1 MDQPAPLSRDME
13 SVDERF
19 KTLFSPITIGTMR
32 LRNRVMSPP
41 HTSAIGSIY
50 GTEADAERNMAYWD
64 VRAKAGVSW
73 IDIPGR
79 MRNFFITG
87 FEPSGISAETLGW
100 FRLPNYIERVGAFVK
115 RMGAHGAYVTQQ
127 MTMLGAFPHAP
138 SSTMSAPIGNAH
150 PHVLT
155 VEEIRAFVGEYR
167 YAAERAAAAGVA
179 GIELHFNHDD
189 LLEWF
194 LSPLTNRRDDEYGGS
209 FENRSRFPREIIA
222 AIRSA
227 VGRDM
232 TVGVRMNVEE
242 PMPGGY
248 DLDGGIAIARMFE
261 DTGHVDFI
269 HAVAGTPWG
278 NPSYIQSHFYK
289 PGSWAPLAG
298 AIKRAVSIPVVYTG
312 LVNSPEVAEDILSN
326 GHADVVGM
334 ARAMAA
340 DGELLSKARDG
351 RAIDIRPC
359 VGGNECINRRYVDG
373 LPFGCSVN
381 PHTSK
386 EMDGPW
392 PMAKTGRRLL
402 VVGGGPAGMEL
413 AALAAESGHTV
424 TLWDAQETLG
434 GLLNLATRAPTFDRY
449 GDYIGWQTRRL
460 EKLGIEIV
468 LGKTATA
475 ADVLAAQAD
484 SVAIATGTR
493 GARPDIPTSDDA
505 EVMEAR
511 DVLSGAAKPGK
522 RVLIVARDDH
532 MPPLALADF
541 LSLAGHQVTMVY
553 GTPSAAIL
561 LGRYI
566 IGAPLGRLDERG
578 VEIKTL
584 QEVVAI
590 RGGEVDLRNVYSGTV
605 RPLGGIDT
613 VVLSCGGVSETTLF
627 DAVRHKRSD
636 VHVLGDAYAPRRMV
650 FATRQAYALA
660 KELAT

>member
-1 MDQPAPLSRDME
+1 MDQATAPSREPQPTDP
-13 SVDERF
+13 RF
-19 KTLFSPITIGTMR
+19 RTLFSPVTVGTMR
-32 LRNRVMSPP
+32 LKNRVMSPP
-41 HTSAIGSIY
+41 HTSAIGSLY

-100 FRLPNYIERVGAFVK
+100 FRLPNYVERVGAFVN
-115 RMGAHGAYVTQQ
+115 RMKAHGAYVTCQ

-138 SSTMSAPIGNAH
+138 SPTLSAPIANPH

-155 VEEIRAFVGEYR
+155 VEEIRAFVEEYR
-167 YAAERAAAAGVA
+167 YAASRVAEAGAA

-194 LSPLTNRRDDEYGGS
+194 LSPLTNRRDDAYGGS
-209 FENRSRFPREIIA
+209 FEKRARFPREILA
-222 AIRSA
+222 AIRA
-227 VGRDM
+227 EVGRDL
-232 TVGVRMNVEE
+232 TVGVRLNVEE

-248 DLDGGIAIARMFE
+248 DAEGGIAIARMFE
-261 DTGHVDFI
+261 ETGDVDFI
-269 HAVAGTPWG
+269 HAVVGTPWG

-289 PGSWAPLAG
+289 PGEWAHLAG

-312 LVNSPEVAEDILSN
+312 LVNGPAVAEDILSQ

-340 DGELLSKARDG
+340 DGELLAKARDG
-351 RAIDIRPC
+351 HAADIRPC
-359 VGGNECINRRYVDG
+359 VGGNECISRRYVDG
-373 LPFGCSVN
+373 LPFGCAVN
-381 PHTSK
+381 PHTSR
-386 EMDGPW
+386 EVDGPW
-392 PMAKTGRRLL
+392 PAARTRRSLL
-402 VVGGGPAGMEL
+402 IVGGGPAGMEL

-424 TLWDAQETLG
+424 TLWEAQDRLG
-434 GLLNLATRAPTFDRY
+434 GLINLAVRAPTFDRY
-449 GDYIGWQTRRL
+449 GDYIGWQARRL
-460 EKLGIEIV
+460 ERLGVEIV
-468 LGKTATA
+468 LGRTATA
-475 ADVLAAQAD
+475 ANVMEAQAD
-484 SVAIATGTR
+484 SVAFATGTR
-493 GARPDIPTSDDA
+493 GAWPDIPASDDA
-505 EVMEAR
+505 DVMEAR
-511 DVLSGAAKPGK
+511 EVLSGAKTPGR

-566 IGAPLGRLDERG
+566 AGAPLGRLDERG
-578 VEIKTL
+578 VEIRTL

-590 RGGEVDLRNVYSGTV
+590 RKGEVDLRNVYSGKV
-605 RPLGGIDT
+605 RPVGGIDT
-613 VVLSCGGVSETTLF
+613 VVLSCGGVSETALF
-627 DAVRHKRSD
+627 DAVRAQRGD

-660 KELAT
+660 KELAG